1 VQATIQEKKVKK
13 RTIVGAQL
21 FLDNLKKSADN
32 QKLFRKFPNNSD
44 FCKMKLTD
52 LKMGQKATI
61 VSIDDAIF
69 SNRLLEM
76 GCLPGEELE
85 VIHFAPYG
93 DPIAIKILGY
103 SLALRK
109 SEAETIEVVP
119 SIVA

>member
-1 VQATIQEKKVKK
+1 
-13 RTIVGAQL
+13 
-21 FLDNLKKSADN
+21 
-32 QKLFRKFPNNSD
+32 
-44 FCKMKLTD
+44 MKLTD

-61 VSIDDAIF
+61 VGIADVLF

-109 SEAETIEVVP
+109 SEAETIEVIP
-119 SIVA
+119 TEIA

>member
-1 VQATIQEKKVKK
+1 
-13 RTIVGAQL
+13 
-21 FLDNLKKSADN
+21 
-32 QKLFRKFPNNSD
+32 
-44 FCKMKLTD
+44 MKLTD

-61 VSIDDAIF
+61 VRINDTLF

-93 DPIAIKILGY
+93 DPIAIKVLGY

-109 SEAETIEVVP
+109 SEAETIEV
-119 SIVA
+119 IVSELA

>member
-1 VQATIQEKKVKK
+1 VPVPTKEKAPK
-13 RTIVGAQL
+13 RRTTVGAQRSPVS
-21 FLDNLKKSADN
+21 LKKSAARE
-32 QKLFRKFPNNSD
+32 KLFRKFPNNSD
-44 FCKMKLTD
+44 FCNMKLTD

-85 VIHFAPYG
+85 VIHCAPYG

-109 SEAETIEVVP
+109 SEAETIEVLP
-119 SIVA
+119 TELA

>member
-1 VQATIQEKKVKK
+1 
-13 RTIVGAQL
+13 
-21 FLDNLKKSADN
+21 
-32 QKLFRKFPNNSD
+32 
-44 FCKMKLTD
+44 MKLTD

-61 VSIDDAIF
+61 VGIKDALF

-103 SLALRK
+103 SLALRR
-109 SEAETIEVVP
+109 SEAEIIEVLP
-119 SIVA
+119 TEIA